1 MQTTKAATTGTQA
14 YDGTRKLFKQ
24 FGCGPIEFSG
34 TDNALYERHLLFD
47 NVVKPA
53 AVGDRERGWARKAI
67 LNVTGSGKFSGDRTI
82 SEYAASIWDVEPC
95 PVS

>member
-1 MQTTKAATTGTQA
+1 MKTRKAATPPAQEA
-14 YDGTRKLFKQ
+14 DGVSSLLKQ
-24 FGCGPIEFSG
+24 YGCGPIEFSG